1 MLGGKIFES
10 QKIIVSWLEV
20 FNFGDTYAYGIS
32 SNSKASWCFQFF
44 RCTSTLKPCA
54 GQLTATDQTLYFGH
68 LNFFPETKICSC
80 PILKTIQRAFVL
92 LSFNL
97 LPEILL
103 KSRKICIADVRE
115 FSEPSKIWV
124 VSSAYWL
131 ILTSSLPRE
140 KPLMLLLG
148 PFIRGKIR
156 RVLNKTRTFRINGR
170 FRLK

>member
-1 MLGGKIFES
+1 MLGGKILET

-44 RCTSTLKPCA
+44 RCTSTLKPCP
-54 GQLTATDQTLYFGH
+54 GQLTATDLVLTLYFGH
-68 LNFFPETKICSC
+68 LNVFPETRICSC
-80 PILKTIQRAFVL
+80 PILKTIQRASVL

-156 RVLNKTRTFRINGR
+156 RVLHKTRLIR
-170 FRLK
+170 